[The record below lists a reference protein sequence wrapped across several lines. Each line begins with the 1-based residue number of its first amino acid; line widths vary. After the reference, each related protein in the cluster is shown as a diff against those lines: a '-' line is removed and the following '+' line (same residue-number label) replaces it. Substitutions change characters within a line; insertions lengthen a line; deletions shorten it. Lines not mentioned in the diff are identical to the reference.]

1 MTREST
7 LVIAEAGVNHNG
19 DLDLAERLIDAAAEA
34 GADLVKFQTFSAA
47 KIVTKTADKAEY
59 QNKNLG
65 GAESQQEM
73 LERLEL
79 SYEMHVRL
87 ISHCKRRG
95 IGFFST
101 GFDNDS
107 LKLLIELGLERIK
120 IPSGEITNLFFLR
133 FVGALGKPVI
143 LSSGMANL
151 GEVESA
157 INVLTAAGL
166 ARKYICV
173 LHCNSEYPT
182 PVEDVNLRAMMG
194 IKQALNV
201 EVGYSDHT
209 SGISIPIAAVAL
221 GAKVIEKHLT
231 LDRSLPGPDHQASL
245 EPADFKLMVAGI
257 RDIEKALGDGVKR
270 PSRSEQKNI
279 SVIRK
284 SLVAATPIGKGEHLS
299 VRNVT
304 AKRPGS
310 GISPMRWDELEHR
323 IATRDYAKD
332 ELIEF

>member
-19 DLDLAERLIDAAAEA
+19 DLELAERLIDAAAEA

-47 KIVTKTADKAEY
+47 KIVTKTAGKAEY

-151 GEVESA
+151 GEAES
-157 INVLTAAGL
+157 
-166 ARKYICV
+166 
-173 LHCNSEYPT
+173 S
-182 PVEDVNLRAMMG
+182 
-194 IKQALNV
+194 
-201 EVGYSDHT
+201 
-209 SGISIPIAAVAL
+209 
-221 GAKVIEKHLT
+221 
-231 LDRSLPGPDHQASL
+231 
-245 EPADFKLMVAGI
+245 
-257 RDIEKALGDGVKR
+257 
-270 PSRSEQKNI
+270 
-279 SVIRK
+279 
-284 SLVAATPIGKGEHLS
+284 
-299 VRNVT
+299 
-304 AKRPGS
+304 
-310 GISPMRWDELEHR
+310 
-323 IATRDYAKD
+323 
-332 ELIEF
+332 